1 MSPKLTFTICSAVSF
16 LFSISFYTAAEF
28 FTNITFPQA
37 EWNAVEVGIAMRYV
51 LAGTIFLSSSMLFH
65 LRHLT
70 GEANQKS
77 VLFGTSVG
85 FAVLCVTLLTL
96 RTTGAINAIPPIIAT
111 GCLSILCFFSQN
123 KLKAKEG

>member
-37 EWNAVEVGIAMRYV
+37 EGNAVEVGIAMRYV

-77 VLFGTSVG
+77 VLFGTSIG

-96 RTTGAINAIPPIIAT
+96 HTTGSINAIPSIIAT

-123 KLKAKEG
+123 KSKAKEG